1 MNEGMSAMNKHQC
14 NIRKLKII
22 LPCFITLSFVAPLHA
37 SVYKC
42 EKEGE
47 VEFSQFP
54 CGDNAKLITVKEQNP
69 AVPSNIVTHGDMN
82 TSEVDTYIRTK
93 QIDADIQQ
101 HQDKIDTF
109 SEKMNAE
116 IAGLRDQSD
125 AQLNNLSGAKKET
138 AIANQMASV
147 SERYNLL
154 IEREQRDIDR
164 LLKEKLALQSMTN
177 SSEIDEQSTQS
188 KDIDSFIRGQEIKRD
203 IEQRQSKI
211 DTYQAQM
218 DKQIASLEA
227 QASEQPKN
235 LTDATFDNSLSRK
248 MTAITSKYA
257 TLIDVEQRQIDR
269 LLQELATLQ

>member
-1 MNEGMSAMNKHQC
+1 MSKYPYIAQ
-14 NIRKLKII
+14 KLNII
-22 LPCFITLSFVAPLHA
+22 LPCCITLCFIAPLHA
-37 SVYKC
+37 SVYQC
-42 EKEGE
+42 EKNGV

-54 CGDNAKLITVKEQNP
+54 CGDDAKLITVKEQNP
-69 AVPSNIVTHGDMN
+69 AVPSSIVTNGDMD
-82 TSEVDTYIRTK
+82 TTEVDTYIRTK

-101 HQDKIDTF
+101 HQDKIDTL
-109 SEKMNAE
+109 SEKMNEE
-116 IAGLRDQSD
+116 IAGLTDQSD

-147 SERYNLL
+147 SERYNVL

-164 LLKEKLALQSMTN
+164 LSKERLALQSVKS

-188 KDIDSFIRGQEIKRD
+188 KDIDSFIRVQEIKRD

-218 DKQIASLEA
+218 DKQIAALEA
-227 QASEQPKN
+227 QASEQPNN

-248 MTAITSKYA
+248 MTALTSKYA